1 MRIGVSG
8 PHGTGKTT
16 LVEELCER
24 LTGHLSV
31 DEPYILLEEEGY
43 AFEHPPSFEDY
54 WAQLRR
60 CMRSLRAPT
69 PRVVFDR
76 TPLDFLAY
84 LAALGAEVG
93 AAADLPALRSALAS
107 LDLLVIV
114 PISQETERVLPR
126 AEMPRLRAAMNDAL
140 LDLIYDDPL
149 DVCRGVPKIEL
160 RGPLQGR
167 VAAVLAA
174 LPRRGESTS
183 RHDPR
188 TGWS

>member
-24 LTGHLSV
+24 LAGHVSV
-31 DEPYILLEEEGY
+31 DEPYLLLEDEGY
-43 AFEHPPSFEDY
+43 AFEHPPSVEDY
-54 WAQLRR
+54 WAQYSR
-60 CMRSLRAPT
+60 CIRSLRSPAPH
-69 PRVVFDR
+69 VVFDR

-84 LAALGAEVG
+84 LAALGADVG
-93 AAADLPALRSALAS
+93 VAADLPALRSALAS

-126 AEMPRLRAAMNDAL
+126 AALTRLRAAMNDAL
-140 LDLIYDDPL
+140 LELIHDDPL
-149 DVCRGVPKIEL
+149 DVCRGVPAIEL
-160 RGPLQGR
+160 RGPLAGR

-174 LPRRGESTS
+174 LPRRNEAAERRG
-183 RHDPR
+183 
-188 TGWS
+188 

>member
-16 LVEELCER
+16 LVEELCDR

-31 DEPYILLEEEGY
+31 DEPYVLLEEEGC
-43 AFEHPPSFEDY
+43 AFAHPPSVEDY
-54 WAQLRR
+54 WSQFRR
-60 CMRSLRAPT
+60 CLRSLRT
-69 PRVVFDR
+69 PSPLVVFDR

-84 LAALGAEVG
+84 LAALGVAVG

-114 PISQETERVLPR
+114 PISQETERALPR
-126 AEMPRLRAAMNDAL
+126 AELPRLRAAMNDAL
-140 LDLIYDDPL
+140 LDLIDDDPL
-149 DVCRGVPKIEL
+149 DVCRGVPTIEL
-160 RGPLQGR
+160 RGSLEGR

-174 LPRRGESTS
+174 LPRRGESTW
-183 RHDPR
+183 RQDPR
-188 TGWS
+188 TG

>member
-24 LTGHLSV
+24 LTGHLPV

-43 AFEHPPSFEDY
+43 AFAHPPSVEDY
-54 WAQLRR
+54 WEQVRR
-60 CMRSLRAPT
+60 CLRSLCSPA

-84 LAALGAEVG
+84 LAALGVAVG
-93 AAADLPALRSALAS
+93 ATDDLPALRSALAS

-114 PISQETERVLPR
+114 PIGQETERVLPR
-126 AEMPRLRAAMNDAL
+126 AELPRLRAAMNDAL
-140 LDLIYDDPL
+140 LDLVYDDPL
-149 DVCRGVPKIEL
+149 DVCRGVPIIEL

-174 LPRRGESTS
+174 LPRRGESTA
-183 RHDPR
+183 RQTPHPR
-188 TGWS
+188 